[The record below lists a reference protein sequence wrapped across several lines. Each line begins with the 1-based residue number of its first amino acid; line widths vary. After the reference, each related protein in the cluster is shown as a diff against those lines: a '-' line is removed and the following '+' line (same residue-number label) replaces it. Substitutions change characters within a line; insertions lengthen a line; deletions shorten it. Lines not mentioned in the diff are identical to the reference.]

1 MNHWKIIYSAHINK
15 SSQSTLFA
23 NTIKHGTKWDTF
35 FLTFNLIVFI
45 LGAFFYFTKFE
56 VGISFMLI
64 IAGEIGLLYKLD
76 RLKQSLVLDEYG
88 DANTA
93 QTPHNNRNLQTSR
106 YLMFKQDLSSN
117 HISKS
122 HVKDCFDLIET
133 QIDISES
140 TGTSVRKFSSF
151 GFGIFLGVLGT
162 FWKKL
167 ETTELIYV
175 GLTLLAVGIFVGFI
189 ISLFPSRIERLK
201 EMKYFM
207 QLYCR
212 EISL

>member
-1 MNHWKIIYSAHINK
+1 VETS
-15 SSQSTLFA
+15 
-23 NTIKHGTKWDTF
+23 
-35 FLTFNLIVFI
+35 FI
-45 LGAFFYFTKFE
+45 L
-56 VGISFMLI
+56 I
-64 IAGEIGLLYKLD
+64 IVGEIGLLYKFD
-76 RLKQSLVLDEYG
+76 KLKQALVLNEYG
-88 DANTA
+88 DPNIA
-93 QTPHNNRNLQTSR
+93 QTPHNDLNHQTSR
-106 YLMFKQDLSSN
+106 YLMFKQELSSN
-117 HISKS
+117 HVTKS
-122 HVKDCFDLIET
+122 HVKDCFELVET

-189 ISLFPSRIERLK
+189 ISLFPSRIEKLK

-207 QLYCR
+207 QLYRR
-212 EISL
+212 EVSL